1 MYLRHLRSIVLK
13 GNKKME
19 IVYLIVGLAI
29 GFVITFLFLKNK
41 KTVPIEEVNRIND
54 EFNSLKIE
62 AGRLTERIKLFEI
75 DKTSLQS
82 DLKNEREKSEQL
94 NSENSA
100 LKSDYSNLQQKLTE
114 QKAEVEELQKKFT
127 TEFENLANR
136 IFDDKTKRFSE
147 QSKTNL
153 QEILNPLKERI
164 TEFQSKVEETNKE
177 SIKGHASLREQ
188 LSMLKDMNQQITQE
202 AKNLTEA
209 LKGQSKIQGN
219 WGEFI
224 LESIL
229 EKSGLV
235 KGREYV
241 VQESLTAESGKRF
254 QPDVIIKL
262 PENKSIV
269 IDSKVSLVAY
279 EKFISS
285 DDEHQKQLA
294 LREHI
299 NSIRSHIKNLSSK
312 NYQNLYQLES
322 LDFVLMFMPVE
333 PAFALAV
340 QNDQTI
346 FNDAFEMNIV
356 IVSPST
362 LLATLRTISSIWRQE
377 NQNRYALEIA
387 RQSGDMLDKFTAFVD
402 DLISV
407 GKGLVNAKDNYDK
420 AMNKLTEGRGNLIS
434 RSEKIKQLGAKASK
448 SLPPAIINRA
458 DLDDDNNLTDN

>member
-1 MYLRHLRSIVLK
+1 
-13 GNKKME
+13 ME
-19 IVYLIVGLAI
+19 ILFLIIGLIVGL
-29 GFVITFLFLKNK
+29 VIAYFFLKSK
-41 KTVPIEEVNRIND
+41 KTIPIEEANKLNEQI
-54 EFNSLKIE
+54 NSLKVE
-62 AGRLTERIKLFEI
+62 AGKFSERIKLLEI
-75 DKTSLQS
+75 DKISLQS
-82 DLKNEREKSEQL
+82 DLKNEREKSEKL
-94 NSENSA
+94 TSDNSSLRSNYTNLQTKLSEQ
-100 LKSDYSNLQQKLTE
+100 KSEIEELQQK
-114 QKAEVEELQKKFT
+114 FT
-127 TEFENLANR
+127 KEFENLANR
-136 IFDDKTKRFSE
+136 IFKEKTDEFSK

-177 SIKGHASLREQ
+177 SIRGHASLREQ

-209 LKGQSKIQGN
+209 LKGQSKTQGN

-235 KGREYV
+235 KGREYF
-241 VQESLTAESGKRF
+241 VQESLIAESGKRF

-340 QNDQTI
+340 QNDKTI

-377 NQNRYALEIA
+377 NQNKNALEIA
-387 RQSGDMLDKFTAFVD
+387 RQAGTLYDKFVNFYT
-402 DLISV
+402 DLLDV
-407 GKGLVNAKDNYDK
+407 GKKMDSAKDSYEN
-420 AMNKLTEGRGNLIS
+420 AMKKIHDGRGNLIS
-434 RSEKIKQLGAKASK
+434 GVEKIKELGAKASK
-448 SLPPAIINRA
+448 SLPPAAINRA
-458 DLDDDNNLTDN
+458 DMDSETNLLEN

>member
-1 MYLRHLRSIVLK
+1 
-13 GNKKME
+13 ME
-19 IVYLIVGLAI
+19 IIFLIIGLLV
-29 GFVITFLFLKNK
+29 GFVIAFLFLKSK
-41 KTVPIEEVNRIND
+41 KTIPIEEVNRIND

-82 DLKNEREKSEQL
+82 DLKNEREKSEKL
-94 NSENSA
+94 TYENSS

-114 QKAEVEELQKKFT
+114 QKEELNTLQEKFT
-127 TEFENLANR
+127 KEFENLANR

-147 QSKTNL
+147 QSKANL

-177 SIKGHASLREQ
+177 SIRGNASLREQ

-209 LKGQSKIQGN
+209 LKGQSKTQGN

-285 DDEHQKQLA
+285 EDEHQKELA

-299 NSIRSHIKNLSSK
+299 NSIRTHIKNLNSK

-377 NQNRYALEIA
+377 KQNRNAMEIA
-387 RQSGDMLDKFTAFVD
+387 KQSGDMLDKFTAFVE
-402 DLISV
+402 DLLTV
-407 GKGLVNAKDNYDK
+407 GKGLISAKDNYDK
-420 AMNKLTEGRGNLIS
+420 AMNKLTDGRGNLIS
-434 RSEKIKQLGAKASK
+434 RVERIKELGAKTSK
-448 SLPPAIINRA
+448 SLPPAILNRA
-458 DLDDDNNLTDN
+458 KEDSEE

>member
-1 MYLRHLRSIVLK
+1 
-13 GNKKME
+13 ME
-19 IVYLIVGLAI
+19 IIYLIVGLLIGAI
-29 GFVITFLFLKNK
+29 AAWFIASSKFKGETGRV
-41 KTVPIEEVNRIND
+41 EERSSILEKEKSNLENNLSSERQKVLD
-54 EFNSLKIE
+54 LNS
-62 AGRLTERIKLFEI
+62 KL
-75 DKTSLQS
+75 SALQS
-82 DLKNEREKSEQL
+82 DYN
-94 NSENSA
+94 
-100 LKSDYSNLQQKLTE
+100 NLQQKLIE
-114 QKAEVEELQKKFT
+114 QKAEVEELQQKFT
-127 TEFENLANR
+127 KEFENLANK
-136 IFDDKTKRFSE
+136 IFKEKTDEFSK

-177 SIKGHASLREQ
+177 SIRGNASLREQ

-209 LKGQSKIQGN
+209 LKGQSKTQGN

-269 IDSKVSLVAY
+269 IDSKVSLVGY
-279 EKFISS
+279 EKFISQE
-285 DDEHQKQLA
+285 DEHQKQLG

-377 NQNRYALEIA
+377 KQNRNAMEIA
-387 RQSGDMLDKFTAFVD
+387 KQSGDMLDKFTAFVE
-402 DLISV
+402 DLLSV
-407 GKGLVNAKDNYDK
+407 GKGLISVKDNYDK
-420 AMNKLTEGRGNLIS
+420 AMNKLTDGRGNLVN
-434 RSEKIKQLGAKASK
+434 RAEKIKELGAKTSK
-448 SLPPAIINRA
+448 SLPPAMLNRSKE
-458 DLDDDNNLTDN
+458 DSEE

>member
-1 MYLRHLRSIVLK
+1 
-13 GNKKME
+13 ME
-19 IVYLIVGLAI
+19 IIYLILGLIVG
-29 GFVITFLFLKNK
+29 FVIAFFFLKSK
-41 KTVPIEEVNRIND
+41 KTIPVEEANNLNEQI
-54 EFNSLKIE
+54 NSLKIDS
-62 AGRLTERIKLFEI
+62 GKFSERIKLVEG
-75 DKTSLQS
+75 DKLLLQS
-82 DLKNEREKSEQL
+82 DLKTERDKSEKL
-94 NSENSA
+94 TSENSS
-100 LKSDYSNLQQKLTE
+100 LKSDYSNLQQKLAE
-114 QKAEVEELQKKFT
+114 QKAEVEELQQKFT
-127 TEFENLANR
+127 KEFENLANK
-136 IFDDKTKRFSE
+136 IFKEKTDEFSK

-188 LSMLKDMNQQITQE
+188 LQMLKDMNQQITQE
-202 AKNLTEA
+202 AKNLTDA
-209 LKGQSKIQGN
+209 LKGQSKTQGN

-241 VQESLTAESGKRF
+241 VQESITSESGRRF

-269 IDSKVSLVAY
+269 IDSKVSLVGY
-279 EKFISS
+279 EKFISQ
-285 DDEHQKQLA
+285 DDEHQKQLG

-322 LDFVLMFMPVE
+322 LDFVLMFMPIE
-333 PAFALAV
+333 PAFAYAV
-340 QNDQTI
+340 QNDPSI

-362 LLATLRTISSIWRQE
+362 LLATLRTIASIWRQE
-377 NQNRYALEIA
+377 KQNKNALEIA
-387 RQSGDMLDKFTAFVD
+387 KQSGDMLDKFTAFVE
-402 DLISV
+402 DLLTV
-407 GKGLVNAKDNYDK
+407 GKGLISVKDNYDK
-420 AMNKLTEGRGNLIS
+420 AMNKLTDGRGNLIS
-434 RSEKIKQLGAKASK
+434 RAEKIKELGAKTQK
-448 SLPPAIINRA
+448 SLPPAILNRSKE
-458 DLDDDNNLTDN
+458 DSEE

>member
-1 MYLRHLRSIVLK
+1 MLYCSPASSP
-13 GNKKME
+13 KK
-19 IVYLIVGLAI
+19 
-29 GFVITFLFLKNK
+29 
-41 KTVPIEEVNRIND
+41 
-54 EFNSLKIE
+54 
-62 AGRLTERIKLFEI
+62 
-75 DKTSLQS
+75 Q
-82 DLKNEREKSEQL
+82 
-94 NSENSA
+94 
-100 LKSDYSNLQQKLTE
+100 
-114 QKAEVEELQKKFT
+114 
-127 TEFENLANR
+127 
-136 IFDDKTKRFSE
+136 
-147 QSKTNL
+147 
-153 QEILNPLKERI
+153 
-164 TEFQSKVEETNKE
+164 KVEETNKE
-177 SIKGHASLREQ
+177 SIRGNASLREQ

-209 LKGQSKIQGN
+209 LKGQSKTQGN

-241 VQESLTAESGKRF
+241 VQESLTTESGKRF

-279 EKFISS
+279 ERFVSS
-285 DDEHQKQLA
+285 EDEQEKQLA

-299 NSIRSHIKNLSSK
+299 NSLRSHTKNLSLK

-322 LDFVLMFMPVE
+322 LDFVLMFMPIE

-340 QNDQTI
+340 QNDPSI
-346 FNDAFEMNIV
+346 FNDAFEQNIV

-377 NQNRYALEIA
+377 SQNKYALEIA
-387 RQSGDMLDKFTAFVD
+387 KQSGDMLDKFAAFVD

-434 RSEKIKQLGAKASK
+434 RSEKIKKLGAKASK
-448 SLPPAIINRA
+448 SLPPGLLNRA
-458 DLDDDNNLTDN
+458 DMDDENNLLDN

>member
-1 MYLRHLRSIVLK
+1 MEIIYLIIGLLIGAIAVWFIASSKLK
-13 GNKKME
+13 G
-19 IVYLIVGLAI
+19 
-29 GFVITFLFLKNK
+29 
-41 KTVPIEEVNRIND
+41 
-54 EFNSLKIE
+54 E
-62 AGRLTERIKLFEI
+62 AGRIEERSTLLEK
-75 DKTSLQS
+75 
-82 DLKNEREKSEQL
+82 EKSSLENIL
-94 NSENSA
+94 NSERQKVIDLNSKLSA
-100 LKSDYSNLQQKLTE
+100 LQSDYSNLQTRLVE
-114 QKAEVEELQKKFT
+114 QKSEVEELQQKFT
-127 TEFENLANR
+127 KEFENLANR
-136 IFDDKTKRFSE
+136 IFEEKGNKFTE
-147 QSKTNL
+147 QNKEKLN
-153 QEILNPLKERI
+153 EILNPLRDKISDFEK
-164 TEFQSKVEETNKE
+164 KVEETNKE
-177 SIKGHASLREQ
+177 SIRGHASLREQ

-209 LKGQSKIQGN
+209 LKGQSKTQGN

-241 VQESLTAESGKRF
+241 VQESLTSESGKRF

-377 NQNRYALEIA
+377 KQNRNALEIA
-387 RQSGDMLDKFTAFVD
+387 KQSGDMLDKFTAFVE
-402 DLISV
+402 DLLTV
-407 GKGLVNAKDNYDK
+407 GKGLISVKDNYDK
-420 AMNKLTEGRGNLIS
+420 AMNKLTDGRGNLIS
-434 RSEKIKQLGAKASK
+434 RAEKIKELGAKTSK
-448 SLPPAIINRA
+448 SLPPAILNRSKE
-458 DLDDDNNLTDN
+458 DSEE

>member
-1 MYLRHLRSIVLK
+1 
-13 GNKKME
+13 ME
-19 IVYLIVGLAI
+19 I
-29 GFVITFLFLKNK
+29 LFLIIGLVIGAIAAWFISSFKFK
-41 KTVPIEEVNRIND
+41 GETSRVEERSRILEQGKSELETKLNVERQKVLD
-54 EFNSLKIE
+54 LNS
-62 AGRLTERIKLFEI
+62 KLS
-75 DKTSLQS
+75 SLQS
-82 DLKNEREKSEQL
+82 D
-94 NSENSA
+94 
-100 LKSDYSNLQQKLTE
+100 YTNLQTKITE
-114 QKAEVEELQKKFT
+114 LKENEQQLLEK
-127 TEFENLANR
+127 FENLANK
-136 IFDDKTKRFSE
+136 IFKEKTDEFSK

-177 SIKGHASLREQ
+177 SIRGHASLREQ
-188 LSMLKDMNQQITQE
+188 LQMLKEMNQKITLE
-202 AKNLTEA
+202 ATNLTNA
-209 LKGQSKIQGN
+209 LKGQSKTQGN

-241 VQESLTAESGKRF
+241 VQESITAESGRRF

-269 IDSKVSLVAY
+269 IDSKVSLVGY
-279 EKFISS
+279 EKFVSS
-285 DDEHQKQLA
+285 EDENQKQLG

-299 NSIRSHIKNLSSK
+299 NSIRSHIKNLSGK

-322 LDFVLMFMPVE
+322 LDFVLMFMPIE
-333 PAFALAV
+333 PAFAYAV
-340 QNDQTI
+340 QSDPSL
-346 FNDAFEMNIV
+346 FSDAFEQNIV

-377 NQNRYALEIA
+377 SQNKNAVEIA
-387 RQSGDMLDKFTAFVD
+387 RQSGEMLDKFASFVD

-407 GKGLVNAKDNYDK
+407 GKGLVGAKDNYDK

-434 RSEKIKQLGAKASK
+434 RSEKIKKLGAKASK
-448 SLPPAIINRA
+448 SLPPNVLNRA
-458 DLDDDNNLTDN
+458 DIDDENNLIDNE